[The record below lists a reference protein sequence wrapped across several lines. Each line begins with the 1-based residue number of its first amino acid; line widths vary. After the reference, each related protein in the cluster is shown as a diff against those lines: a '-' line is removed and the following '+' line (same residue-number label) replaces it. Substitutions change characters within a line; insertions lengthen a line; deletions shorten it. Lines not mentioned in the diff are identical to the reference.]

1 MKFFTRFLI
10 MVTVTPA
17 FFYLTFPQTA
27 NACLDQGTGS
37 TILQVFVAVLVGGLF
52 LANHFR
58 DKIQMYRR
66 KLFKR
71 GEEGESAED

>member
-1 MKFFTRFLI
+1 MKFFTLLI
-10 MVTVTPA
+10 MVTVAPS

-37 TILQVFVAVLVGGLF
+37 AILQAFVAVLVGGLF

-58 DKIQMYRR
+58 DKIQIYRR
-66 KLFKR
+66 KLFKKRRRR
-71 GEEGESAED
+71 GEG